1 MFRIRGPLAA
11 NAAEFVVHPIIH
23 VEDELSDRVRKSR
36 DLPPGEFSG
45 KIFNARQRV
54 SMSALAAKQF
64 GECA

>member
-1 MFRIRGPLAA
+1 
-11 NAAEFVVHPIIH
+11 

-36 DLPPGEFSG
+36 DLPRGEFSG